1 MGFWTVIVGAAA
13 GLSDAFSG
21 LVGVSEEQAA
31 IITLLVTANATRL
44 RYRRFDI
51 QGSRRLGLVKR
62 AY

>member
-1 MGFWTVIVGAAA
+1 LVKLHARSVHELAKLAVGGAL
-13 GLSDAFSG
+13 GGAFSG

-51 QGSRRLGLVKR
+51 
-62 AY
+62 